1 MPDKLGKIRPH
12 HSKERLKISKI
23 SKFLS
28 DLLKAYKDTAP
39 QIREILQTFVWWGHN
54 LAPHPHHKNVCKFSH
69 LTHFT
74 DVCMVGAQSCPHP
87 TIQTSVK
94 SFQHCGAISSQ
105 SQDVSATNLASLLI
119 LRRSFQWCG
128 RIFPNISMSKV

>member
-74 DVCMVGAQSCPHP
+74 DVCMVGGTILPPPH
-87 TIQTSVK
+87 
-94 SFQHCGAISSQ
+94 H
-105 SQDVSATNLASLLI
+105 TNVCKKFST
-119 LRRSFQWCG
+119 LRRY
-128 RIFPNISMSKV
+128 IFSKSRRVRYQFGKFTNFKALFSVVWTDFP